1 MIALALLIVINLLI
15 LKMTQEPQ
23 VLVEVKQRY
32 KKLRDHLNETKNEKY
47 AMLKTPVPLTGMRRM
62 KESVGYNTNKGGE
75 IVVCLDG
82 NANDVFHVLIHELA
96 HCTVKEYSHSD
107 KFWRNYIELR
117 DMCVELGIYEQIPD
131 RKEFCGQHIQ
141 DK

>member
-107 KFWRNYIELR
+107 KFWKNYIELR

>member
-1 MIALALLIVINLLI
+1 
-15 LKMTQEPQ
+15 

-32 KKLRDHLNETKNEKY
+32 KKLRDHLKETKNEKY
-47 AMLKTPVPLTGMRRM
+47 AMLKTPVPLTGMHRM

-107 KFWRNYIELR
+107 KFWKNYIELR

>member
-32 KKLRDHLNETKNEKY
+32 KELRDHLNETKNEKY

-107 KFWRNYIELR
+107 KFWKNYIELR
-117 DMCVELGIYEQIPD
+117 DMCVELGIYEQIQD
-131 RKEFCGQHIQ
+131 RKEICGQHIQ

>member
-1 MIALALLIVINLLI
+1 MIALALLIVINLFI
-15 LKMTQEPQ
+15 LKMTREPS
-23 VLVEVKQRY
+23 VLVEVRQRY
-32 KKLRDHLNETKNEKY
+32 KKLRDHIIETKNEKY
-47 AMLKTPVPLTGMRRM
+47 AMLKTPVPLTGMQRM

-82 NANDVFHVLIHELA
+82 SVNDIFHVLIHELA

>member
-15 LKMTQEPQ
+15 LKMTQEPG

-107 KFWRNYIELR
+107 KFWKNYIELR

-141 DK
+141 DQ

>member
-1 MIALALLIVINLLI
+1 MIALALLIVINLFI
-15 LKMTQEPQ
+15 LKLTREPQ
-23 VLVEVKQRY
+23 VLMEVKQRY

-47 AMLKTPVPLTGMRRM
+47 AMLKTPVPLTGMQRM
-62 KESVGYNTNKGGE
+62 RESVGYNTNKGGE

>member
-1 MIALALLIVINLLI
+1 MIALALLIVINILI

-107 KFWRNYIELR
+107 KFWKNYIELR

>member
-1 MIALALLIVINLLI
+1 MIALVLLIVINLLI

-107 KFWRNYIELR
+107 KFWKNYIELR

>member
-96 HCTVKEYSHSD
+96 HCTVREYSHSD
-107 KFWRNYIELR
+107 KFWKNYIELR

>member
-1 MIALALLIVINLLI
+1 MIALALLIVINLFI
-15 LKMTQEPQ
+15 LKLTREPQ
-23 VLVEVKQRY
+23 VLMEVKQRY

-107 KFWRNYIELR
+107 KFWKNYIELR

>member
-15 LKMTQEPQ
+15 LRLTQDPQ

-32 KKLRDHLNETKNEKY
+32 KKLRDHLYDTNNEKY
-47 AMLKTPVPLTGMRRM
+47 MMLKTPVHITGMQRM
-62 KESVGYNTNKGGE
+62 KESVGCNTNKGAE

-82 NANDVFHVLIHELA
+82 SVNDIFHVLIHELA

-107 KFWRNYIELR
+107 KFWQNYIELR
-117 DMCVELGIYEQIPD
+117 DMCIELGIYEQISD

>member
-15 LKMTQEPQ
+15 LKMTQEPV

-47 AMLKTPVPLTGMRRM
+47 AMLKTPVPLTGMQRM

-107 KFWRNYIELR
+107 KFWKNYIELR

>member
-1 MIALALLIVINLLI
+1 MIALVLLIVINLLI

-107 KFWRNYIELR
+107 KFWKNYIELR
-117 DMCVELGIYEQIPD
+117 DMCVEIGIYEQIPD